1 MSKTFLEPAG
11 DHVLVIDQIE
21 GVAIGGIELPD
32 NVREKDMVY
41 GVVVAVGPL
50 AQALTKAKD
59 IIAYGPYA
67 GKPAVLNGI
76 QYRLMRN
83 GVIEAYIRTVSEG
96 EGLV

>member
-1 MSKTFLEPAG
+1 MAKTFIEPAG
-11 DHVLVIDQIE
+11 DHVLVIDQIA

-41 GVVVAVGPL
+41 GAVIAVGPL
-50 AQALTKAKD
+50 AKELTKAKD

-67 GKPAVLNGI
+67 GKPAVLNGV

-83 GVIEAYIRTVSEG
+83 GVIEAYIRTVFEG
-96 EGLV
+96 KE